1 MTQARTIT
9 EQRLPNPA
17 LEGLGEFNDYW
28 SLLKPRVMSL
38 SIFTALVG
46 LLLAPGSLH
55 PVLAFS
61 ALLFTAIGAGAAG
74 VLNMWYEAGLDAK
87 MERTK
92 DRPIPTGR
100 IERGAALGFG
110 ISLSVVAVVMMALLI
125 NWLAAGLLAGTIIVY
140 VVVYTMWL
148 KPRTSQNIVI
158 GGIAGALPPLVGW
171 AAVTGSLSLEP
182 FLLFAIIFAW
192 TPAHF
197 WALALRCKDDYARAG
212 LPMLPNIVG
221 DEKTIIQILI
231 YTGLTVGLSFMP
243 YVLGFAGAFYGVV
256 AIGFGVWFFARAV
269 VLYKKKTRQAEISLF
284 LFSIFYLFAIFTS
297 LLADRFLFGGAYYA

>member
-1 MTQARTIT
+1 MTQAHTIS
-9 EQRLPNPA
+9 EQRLSNPA
-17 LEGLGEFNDYW
+17 LEGLGDFKDFW
-28 SLLKPRVMSL
+28 SLLKPRLMSL
-38 SIFTALVG
+38 SVFTALVG

-61 ALLFTAIGAGAAG
+61 AILFTAIGAGAAG
-74 VLNMWYEAGLDAK
+74 ALNMWYEAALDAK

-100 IERGAALGFG
+100 MEGGAALGFG
-110 ISLSVVAVVMMALLI
+110 ISLSVGAVAMMALLV
-125 NWLAAGLLAGTIIVY
+125 NWLAAGLLAGTIFFY

-158 GGIAGALPPLVGW
+158 GGVAGALPPLIGW

-182 FLLFAIIFAW
+182 FLLFAIILAW

-212 LPMLPNIVG
+212 LPMLPNVVG
-221 DEKTIIQILI
+221 DEKTIIQILT
-231 YTGLTVGLSFMP
+231 YTGLTVALSFMP

-256 AIGFGVWFFARAV
+256 AIGFGVWFLARAII
-269 VLYKKKTRQAEISLF
+269 LYKKKTHQAEKSLF

-297 LLADRFLFGGAYYA
+297 LLVDRFFFGGM